1 MAEKP
6 QAREQNAGRRPA
18 LNPFPATNEIK
29 QLGGRD
35 SPPSV
40 RSSEIRAVG
49 HSRGREAYA
58 GPGVISPC
66 VRHRSLTF
74 FAVLLLACLT
84 PAVLGLS
91 DACST
96 SSDEPFSD
104 CAGLCFDCACCPN
117 GISSLGEMGPAIG
130 ALVSLYSAFP
140 AVANNPLDAP
150 PADILHIPK
159 PTIS

>member
-1 MAEKP
+1 M
-6 QAREQNAGRRPA
+6 
-18 LNPFPATNEIK
+18 
-29 QLGGRD
+29 
-35 SPPSV
+35 
-40 RSSEIRAVG
+40 
-49 HSRGREAYA
+49 
-58 GPGVISPC
+58 
-66 VRHRSLTF
+66 TF

-117 GISSLGEMGPAIG
+117 GVSTFGEIAPAIG
-130 ALVSLYSAFP
+130 ALASLRSVFP
-140 AVANNPLDAP
+140 SVAKNPLDAP

-159 PTIS
+159 SALS